1 MHVRSVSCMALS
13 SRSVDEDERLSVDSR
28 LCDVFRVRL
37 RAMGRLRA
45 FRRLA
50 TSLLR
55 LQVSANL
62 GGAQK
67 WSSFIHKACIGL
79 STCLPTSRP
88 D

>member
-13 SRSVDEDERLSVDSR
+13 SRSVDEDERLSIDSR
-28 LCDVFRVRL
+28 PCDVFRVRL

-62 GGAQK
+62 GRAQNGAH
-67 WSSFIHKACIGL
+67 S
-79 STCLPTSRP
+79 
-88 D
+88 